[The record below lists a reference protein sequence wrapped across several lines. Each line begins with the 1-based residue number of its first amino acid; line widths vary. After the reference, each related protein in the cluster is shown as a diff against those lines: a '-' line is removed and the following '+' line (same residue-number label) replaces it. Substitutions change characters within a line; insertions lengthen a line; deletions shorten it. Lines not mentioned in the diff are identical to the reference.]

1 MHQSPGT
8 VPSTFWKNCNPFG
21 CKNVNT
27 VYYVNEGGLLKP
39 KGDKRPIPNP
49 YSYQFSLP
57 DAAGTMYAQFM
68 DFNPVTLQYD
78 SVFTG
83 YTKFIPS

>member
-1 MHQSPGT
+1 MHQSQGT

-27 VYYVNEGGLLKP
+27 VYYVNEGGVLQP
-39 KGDKRPIPNP
+39 KGDKRPNI
-49 YSYQFSLP
+49 YSYQYSLP

-68 DFNPVTLQYD
+68 DFNPVTLRYD

-83 YTKFIPS
+83 YTKFMPS